1 MEKHDL
7 AEDGRILRETRLEA
21 DIIFVGGGI
30 AGTCG
35 AIAAAREGLRVVL
48 VQDRPVL
55 GGNASSEVRLWILG
69 ATSSMG
75 NNNRWARECGVLN
88 EILMDNLY
96 RNPDGNALILDTIL
110 LEKVIEEPSIT
121 LLLNTSVFDVK
132 KSAPDRIA
140 SVTAFC
146 SQNSTRYILSAPF
159 FCDASGDGI
168 VGFLSGAAFRMGA
181 EAADEFGEGFAPD
194 DSYGTLLG
202 HSIYFLTRD
211 MGRPIPYVPPSYAR
225 KDVSGHI
232 RHRAYRL
239 GDHGCRLWWLEYGGR
254 LDTIHQTEEIK
265 WELWKVIYGIWD
277 HVKNS
282 GEYPEAENLTLEWVG
297 HIPGK
302 RESRRFEGDH
312 ILCQRDVVEQRLHR
326 DAVSYGG
333 WSLDLHPADGLFS
346 RLPGCTQWHSKGI
359 YQIPLRCLYSRNISN
374 LWLAGRIISASHVAF
389 GSTRVMAT
397 IAMAAQVIGPATRLC
412 LSHGITPTAL
422 ANGPILPTL
431 QQYLLQSGHHIPE
444 LEPTHFDLAHHA
456 DITAS
461 STHRFTGLP
470 ADGEFMPLDFDTA
483 QLLPFEPG
491 DDIGITFRISATMD
505 TRLDVELRASERPGY
520 FTPDVL
526 LEHRSIRIS
535 AGEQDVFINFTTTTG
550 IPQYLF
556 ICLSRNDQVA
566 VRTSTHL
573 HTGMML
579 LRNRFNRD
587 VAVSGRQSPPPGIGI
602 DAFDFWLPNRRP
614 DPQNLGFQL
623 KDPLNAFRTAHL
635 TNGIFRPTTGT
646 NAWVAD
652 PADKEPCLILKWP
665 HKTSV
670 SSIIFHFDGDTDHPL
685 ESTLRVHPERIVP
698 HLVRSFRVEDE
709 TGRCLFEMENN
720 HQSIQRIRFDQPEEL
735 RYMKCIFRHPDA
747 RVPAA
752 VFGIQVS

>member
-1 MEKHDL
+1 MMHHDT
-7 AEDGRILRETRLEA
+7 EIDGRSLKEIHLEA
-21 DIIFVGGGI
+21 DIVFVGGGI

-35 AIAAAREGLRVVL
+35 AIAAAREGLRVIL

-75 NNNRWARECGVLN
+75 NNNRWARECGILN

-132 KSAPDRIA
+132 KSAPDRID

-146 SQNSTRYILSAPF
+146 SQNSTRYILAAPF

-168 VGFLSGAAFRMGA
+168 VGFVAGAAFRMGA
-181 EAADEFGEGFAPD
+181 EAADEFGEGYAPD
-194 DSYGTLLG
+194 ESYGALLG

-312 ILCQRDVVEQRLHR
+312 ILSQRDVVEQRLHP

-346 RLPGCTQWHSKGI
+346 RLPGCTQWHAKGI

-397 IAMAAQVIGPATRLC
+397 IAMAAQVIGPATRIC
-412 LSHGITPTAL
+412 LTRAITPASL
-422 ANGPILPTL
+422 ASSPAISDL
-431 QQYLLQSGHHIPE
+431 QQYLLQSGHHIPD
-444 LEPTHFDLAHHA
+444 LEPTHRDLSHQAV
-456 DITAS
+456 ITAS
-461 STHRFTGLP
+461 TSHPFTGLP
-470 ADGEFMPLDFDTA
+470 ADGELIPLDFHTA

-491 DDIGITFRISATMD
+491 ANIGITFKMAAATD
-505 TRLDVELRASERPGY
+505 TTIEVTLQASVRPGY
-520 FTPDVL
+520 FTPERMLDQ
-526 LEHRSIRIS
+526 RSVRLS
-535 AGEQDVFINFTTTTG
+535 AGEQDVLIQFEATTEV
-550 IPQYLF
+550 PQYLF
-556 ICLSRNDQVA
+556 VCIGRNDQVS
-566 VRTSTHL
+566 VRASTHL

-579 LRNRFNRD
+579 VRNRFNRD
-587 VAVSGRQSPPPGIGI
+587 VAVSGRQTPPKDIGI
-602 DAFDFWLPNRRP
+602 DSFDFWLPNRRP
-614 DPQNLGFQL
+614 EPQNLGFT
-623 KDPLNAFRTAHL
+623 LNHALRTFRTAHL
-635 TNGIFRPTTGT
+635 TNGIFRPTTGP

-652 PADKEPCLILKWP
+652 PNDPTPTLLLQWP
-665 HKTSV
+665 HPIRI
-670 SSIIFHFDGDTDHPL
+670 SSIVFHFDGDTDHPL

-698 HLVRSFRVEDE
+698 LLVRTFRVEDPMGQTLIE
-709 TGRCLFEMENN
+709 IKDN
-720 HQSIQRIRFDQPEEL
+720 HQSIRQVRFSTPIEVQSL
-735 RYMKCIFRHPDA
+735 KCIFEHPSKK
-747 RVPAA
+747 VPAA
-752 VFGIQVS
+752 LFGIQVF